1 MNEPVPGQR
10 IKILNDAARWI
21 LLLLL
26 AGLLI
31 GRRDFAHLNLGDV
44 WNTLHITPP
53 GFSSQFFVTETT
65 LLALFPLALRE
76 ARERFRHANG
86 CGWLEKFSHAF
97 GWGFCVPLTLIGWG
111 ALHAV
116 CAKFSGGDTYLIF
129 RQSALALYPIV
140 FVYAYLFFGGDEK
153 NTHFAM
159 WGGVT
164 AALLCAALDSAGWL
178 DPKLDA
184 NGLPPYG
191 EWMPVYGQETL
202 PIAILGLIYCTIS
215 ASNWTVRGLAVAGV
229 CLAGWRQGVRPMQSV
244 VPIGMA
250 GALAL
255 IVSTGILLAIFRRR
269 ATLKRAA
276 FCIAVF
282 AVMGIGHRVLRAV
295 SAKPE
300 LPGTETSS
308 EVKAW
313 SLGQYSSLFD
323 VYDRAQLPPDSASW
337 MTARRP
343 PYIKVDDPEV
353 YKLEAVFAATSSV
366 SVRNNMW
373 RFLVWRRMFA
383 DWREGHSLVGAG
395 VGKPWFYRAL
405 YQSAFH
411 YGDDREGLD
420 PHNSYLNTL
429 YRYGAVGLALLLG
442 AVLWTFLRALK
453 ALRKNNGDP
462 LLEGLLLYFGYTLV
476 FACFTVSF
484 EGPAYSMPFW
494 MTMGLIYSRAQQ
506 LLGVQPSG
514 CTKTA

>member
-1 MNEPVPGQR
+1 MPGPR
-10 IKILNDAARWI
+10 VKIFNDTARWI

-31 GRRDFAHLNLGDV
+31 GRRDFAHLNLGDI
-44 WNTLHITPP
+44 WSALHAVPP
-53 GFSSQFFVTETT
+53 GFASRLFVTEAM
-65 LLALFPLALRE
+65 LLMIFPLALRE
-76 ARERFRHANG
+76 AWNRFALASGSEWR
-86 CGWLEKFSHAF
+86 EKFSYAF
-97 GWGFCVPLTLIGWG
+97 GWEFCVPLALIGWG

-116 CAKFSGGDTYLIF
+116 CAAFSGGDTYLIF
-129 RQSALALYPIV
+129 RQSALAMYPII
-140 FVYAYLFFGGDEK
+140 FVYAYLFFGANEQQIRL
-153 NTHFAM
+153 AV
-159 WGGVT
+159 WGGVA
-164 AALLCAALDSAGWL
+164 AALLCAALDAFGCL
-178 DPKLDA
+178 DPSLDA

-191 EWMPVYGQETL
+191 EWMPIYGQETL
-202 PIAILGLIYCTIS
+202 PSAILGLIYCAVS
-215 ASNWTVRGLAVAGV
+215 ASNWTVRGLAMAGV

-255 IVSTGILLAIFRRR
+255 VVSTGILLAIFGRR
-269 ATLKRAA
+269 ATLKRVAL
-276 FCIAVF
+276 CIAVF

-300 LPGTETSS
+300 QPGTETSS

-313 SLGQYSSLFD
+313 NLSQYSSLFD
-323 VYDRAQLPPDSASW
+323 VFERTQPPADTATW

-343 PYIKVDDPEV
+343 PYDKVNDPEV

-373 RFLVWRRMFA
+373 RFLVWRRMFT
-383 DWREGHSLVGAG
+383 DWREGHSIIGAG

-429 YRYGAVGLALLLG
+429 YRYGAIGLALLLG
-442 AVLWTFLRALK
+442 TVLWTVLLAIK
-453 ALRKNNGDP
+453 ALRINDGDP

-494 MTMGLIYSRAQQ
+494 MTMGLIYSRAQLILSQ
-506 LLGVQPSG
+506 RRKGAENS
-514 CTKTA
+514 A